1 MTNCLPGRECFMDSL
16 EEKTEVCLSCEFQ
29 ENLNI
34 LRETYFYSALPLE
47 VLKVLTYLCT
57 RETFKP
63 GDHLFSQDDDDGQAF
78 YIISGK
84 VQLTYSDES
93 GEKIVREYDP
103 EVFIGGLALMG
114 AMRRLFTLQAL
125 TDTTCLV
132 LTREK
137 FLRAMAQFPD
147 QMPKIFKALV
157 ERICIWEERFL
168 VAVNEK
174 CEACRQKI
182 GVSLI

>member
-1 MTNCLPGRECFMDSL
+1 L
-16 EEKTEVCLSCEFQ
+16 EEKTNTRLSSEFQ
-29 ENLNI
+29 ENLNV
-34 LRETYFYSALPLE
+34 LRETYFFSALPLD

-63 GDHLFSQDDDDGQAF
+63 GEPLFSRDDDDGQAF
-78 YIISGK
+78 YIVSGK
-84 VQLTYSDES
+84 VQLTYSGGS
-93 GEKIVREYDP
+93 GEKIVREFDP
-103 EVFIGGLALMG
+103 DAFIGGLALMG
-114 AMRRLFTLQAL
+114 TMRRLFTLQAV

-137 FLRAMAQFPD
+137 FLKAMAQFPD

-157 ERICIWEERFL
+157 ERIGNWEERFL
-168 VAVNEK
+168 AEIDTNCK
-174 CEACRQKI
+174 ACRKKI